1 MPRLAEAATGERK
14 LFFVDASHFVMHALL
29 GYLWCFTRV
38 FMRSASGRQRFNVLG
53 ALDPFTLE
61 VITVTNDTYI
71 NSHSVVQL
79 LQQLRTRF
87 PDEPLTLVLDNA
99 RYQRCRLVL
108 DLALSLEIELL
119 FLPPY
124 SPNLNLIERFWH
136 FVKAETLHAVY
147 YESFAQFKT
156 AISACVA
163 DSQTTHRDALASLLT
178 LNFQTFDNVNL
189 LCC

>member
-1 MPRLAEAATGERK
+1 MPRLAEAATGQRK
-14 LFFVDASHFVMHALL
+14 LYFVDAAHFVMHALL

-38 FMRSASGRQRFNVLG
+38 FIRGASGRQRFNVLG

-71 NSHSVVQL
+71 NSHSVVLL
-79 LQQLRTRF
+79 LQHLRTRF

-99 RYQRCRLVL
+99 RYQHCRLVL
-108 DLALSLEIELL
+108 DLALSLKIELL

-124 SPNLNLIERFWH
+124 SPNLNLIERFWQ
-136 FVKAETLHAVY
+136 FVKKEALHAVY
-147 YESFAQFKT
+147 YESFAHFKA
-156 AISACVA
+156 AISACID
-163 DSQTTHRDALASLLT
+163 DSQTTHRAALASLLT
-178 LNFQTFDNVNL
+178 LNFQTFDTVNL